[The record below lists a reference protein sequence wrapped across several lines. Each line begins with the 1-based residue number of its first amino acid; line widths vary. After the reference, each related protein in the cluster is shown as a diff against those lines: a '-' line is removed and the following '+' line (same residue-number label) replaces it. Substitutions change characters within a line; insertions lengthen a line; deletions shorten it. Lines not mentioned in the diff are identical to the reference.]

1 MVPGVPKRV
10 APEDGVAFQ
19 EKEPRHRPGIA
30 HGFADR
36 IAFQRSACP
45 RQPDS
50 RSEHL
55 TFCAL
60 SDPEGAVESLGCI
73 GDGPCLWPVTLEE
86 FLPLGNRSLID
97 EQDGRIGG
105 VGLAGSA

>member
-1 MVPGVPKRV
+1 MVPRVPERV
-10 APEDGVAFQ
+10 APEDRVAFH

-45 RQPDS
+45 RQPDA

-55 TFCAL
+55 AFSAL
-60 SDPEGAVESLGCI
+60 SDSKGAVEPLGCI

-86 FLPLGNRSLID
+86 FLPLGNRSLIE
-97 EQDGRIGG
+97 EQDERIGG
-105 VGLAGSA
+105 VGLAGLA